1 MTIEL
6 LCTLGPASMNA
17 RVIARLEHLGVSL
30 FRVNLSH
37 TRLEDVEQ
45 VVRFIQDHSR
55 VPVCLDTEGA
65 QVRTTALAGGTVVL
79 RENSLVTV
87 HAKPVPGDERNIA
100 LYPPY
105 VVAALR
111 PGDFISIDFN
121 AVLTQVVGGDAD
133 GATVRVINGGI
144 VGSNKAV
151 TAYRPI
157 EMPALTEKDRAAI
170 AIGRRLGIRHV
181 ALSFAN
187 RPEDVDE
194 TRALA
199 GKDVFI
205 ISKIECRNGL
215 DHLAAIAERSDAI
228 LIDRGDLSRE
238 IPIERIPSAQ
248 KYIIR
253 TAKKAGRKV
262 YVATNL
268 LETMVAA
275 PIPTRAEVNDIFNT
289 LHDGADGLVLAAETA
304 IGKYPIDCAA
314 MVRKLVREFESG
326 NLDAPSSEAFSL
338 LAEPHGGSL
347 RVAEVKEDDRAA
359 LRGLPVMPVP
369 YTVLRD
375 AEQIALGVFSP
386 LEGFMDREILE
397 SVLAHCRLPGGEA
410 WTMPIL
416 LPLPAGAPKPAIGRR
431 LALASDSGTVHAVL
445 DVGDVFSLDRRD
457 LAVRWFGTD
466 SPAHP
471 GAARLLAGPDV
482 FIAGKVALVER
493 LPSSLSAYELT
504 PQQCRFVFSQKGW
517 TRVVGFHGRNVPHG
531 AHEWI
536 HLSALERTHADG
548 LFLSPT
554 ICPPARGDFQPGVV
568 IESYKALLELGLYP
582 KGRAVLGAFSSY
594 PRFAGARETV
604 FDALCRKNMGCSHFI
619 VGPHHARVG
628 DFYSADDNRRL
639 FETLGDIGIEP
650 VFFEAIGYDE
660 ASARYVG
667 LRECPGGKKIDSADL
682 RQALAAGRPIP
693 AWAIRPAVQD
703 VLRAEQAAGRA
714 IICP

>member
-1 MTIEL
+1 MSIEL

-17 RVIARLEHLGVSL
+17 RVISRLEHLGISL

-37 TRLEDVEQ
+37 TKLEDVER

-65 QVRTTALAGGTVVL
+65 QVRTTALAGGTVAL

-87 HAKPVPGDERNIA
+87 HAKPVPGDDRNIA

-121 AVLTQVVGGDAD
+121 AVLTQVVGGDATA
-133 GATVRVINGGI
+133 ATVRVINGGV

-157 EMPALTEKDRAAI
+157 EMPALTEKDRAAL

-187 RPEDVDE
+187 RPQDVDE
-194 TRALA
+194 IRALA
-199 GKDVFI
+199 GKEVFV

-215 DHLAAIAERSDAI
+215 DHLVAIAERSDAI

-314 MVRKLVREFESG
+314 MVKKLVREFESG

-347 RVAEVKEDDRAA
+347 RVAEAKEDDRAA
-359 LRGLPVMPVP
+359 LRGLPVVPVP
-369 YTVLRD
+369 YAVLRD

-386 LEGFMDREILE
+386 LEGFMDRKTLE
-397 SVLAHCRLPGGEA
+397 SVLADCRLPDGEA

-416 LPLPAGAPKPAIGRR
+416 MPLPAGAPKPAIGRR
-431 LALASDSGTVHAVL
+431 LALASDSGTTHAVL
-445 DVGDVFSLDRRD
+445 DVGDVFSLDLRD

-466 SPAHP
+466 SAAHP

-482 FIAGKVALVER
+482 FIAGKVTLVER

-517 TRVVGFHGRNVPHG
+517 TRVVGFHGRNVPHC

-536 HLSALERTHADG
+536 QLAALERTHADG
-548 LFLSPT
+548 LFLSPA
-554 ICPPARGDFQPGVV
+554 IHPPARGDFEPSVV
-568 IESYKALLELGLYP
+568 IEAYKALLELGLYP

-594 PRFAGARETV
+594 PRYAGARETV

-619 VGPHHARVG
+619 VGGGHARLG
-628 DFYSADDNRRL
+628 DFYGADGNRSL
-639 FETLGDIGIEP
+639 FDSLGDIGIEP
-650 VFFEAIGYDE
+650 VFFDPIGYDE
-660 ASARYVG
+660 ASARYVSP
-667 LRECPGGKKIDSADL
+667 RECPGGGSIRSADL
-682 RQALAAGRPIP
+682 RQALAAGRPVP

-714 IICP
+714 ILCP